1 MQMNTHSLLWPR
13 LMAFSLSALAAAGAA
28 YWVLQWP
35 DASVLSSSPMAIST
49 TDAPDPQGLVRLLGG
64 AGANAA
70 QAPVT
75 QAPVTQAPSRF
86 VLTGVVADRAQSG
99 AALIALDGQASK
111 PYRVGA
117 SVADGLVLQSVTARR
132 AVLAPALSAPAAL
145 TLEMKPLGK

>member
-35 DASVLSSSPMAIST
+35 DASDMPRSPMAVAT
-49 TDAPDPQGLVRLLGG
+49 ADAPDPQALVRLMGG

-70 QAPVT
+70 

-86 VLTGVVADRAQSG
+86 VLTGVVADRAHGG

-117 SVADGLVLQSVTARR
+117 KVADGLVLQSVAARR
-132 AVLAPALSAPAAL
+132 AVLAPAFNAPAAL
-145 TLEMKPLGK
+145 TLEMKPLTSAP

>member
-1 MQMNTHSLLWPR
+1 MQMNTNSLLRPR

-64 AGANAA
+64 GGANAA
-70 QAPVT
+70 

-86 VLTGVVADRAQSG
+86 VLTGVVADRAQGG

-111 PYRVGA
+111 LYRVGA

-132 AVLAPALSAPAAL
+132 AVLVPALSAPAAL

>member
-1 MQMNTHSLLWPR
+1 MQMNTNSLLWPR

-75 QAPVTQAPSRF
+75 QAPSRF
-86 VLTGVVADRAQSG
+86 VLTGVVADRAQGG

-111 PYRVGA
+111 LYRVGA

>member
-35 DASVLSSSPMAIST
+35 GASVQSSSPMAIST

-75 QAPVTQAPSRF
+75 QAPSRF
-86 VLTGVVADRAQSG
+86 VLTGVVADRTHGG
-99 AALIALDGQASK
+99 AALIAIDGQASK
-111 PYRVGA
+111 PYRVG
-117 SVADGLVLQSVTARR
+117 SVVADGMVLQSVFAKR
-132 AVLAPALSAPAAL
+132 ALLGADLNAPAVL
-145 TLEMKPLGK
+145 TLEIKTGEK